1 MGNDYLLNPII
12 FLVDTLFGL
21 YILVVML
28 RLLLQLVRAD
38 FYNPFSQFL
47 VKITNPPLR
56 PLRRLIP
63 GWGGIDIASLVL
75 LLILQALTI
84 VIMILLIGGDLSSI
98 GIAGLLMASIT
109 KLVSLLLYIYLFSLI
124 ILAVLSWVAAGTY
137 NPVTALIS
145 SITAPLL
152 RPIRRL
158 IPPVGMMD
166 FSVLV
171 ASLVLVVA
179 RMLIMPPLQELSF
192 ALGFPRVLMSLM

>member
-12 FLVDTLFGL
+12 FLVDTIFGL

-28 RLLLQLVRAD
+28 RLLLQIVRAD

-75 LLILQALTI
+75 LLILQTLTI
-84 VIMILLIGGDLSSI
+84 IIMILLIGGNLGSI

-192 ALGFPRVLMSLM
+192 ALGFPRILMSLM